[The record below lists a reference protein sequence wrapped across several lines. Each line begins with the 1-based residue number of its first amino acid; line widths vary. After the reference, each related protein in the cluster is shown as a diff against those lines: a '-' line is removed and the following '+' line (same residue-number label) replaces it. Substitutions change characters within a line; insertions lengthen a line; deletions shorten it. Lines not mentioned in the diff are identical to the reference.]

1 MNAISLM
8 VEEHKNIKKVLK
20 VIRRL
25 CINIL
30 NGEEVNYK
38 AFNMI
43 VDFVRNYADSHH
55 HNKEEDIL
63 FKKMAEELG
72 EEIAKG
78 PIYGMFADHDM
89 GRLYIRKLV
98 EALDKVE
105 KGDEDSKV
113 DVIANAISYT
123 DLLYRHI
130 DKEDNAIYKFGESK
144 LSKEALM
151 EVEEKCNAV
160 ECDAKEKNIQSK
172 YINMI
177 DELENMVQMK

>member
-8 VEEHKNIKKVLK
+8 VNEHKVIKRALK
-20 VIRRL
+20 ITRKL

-30 NGEEVNYK
+30 KGGEVNYE
-38 AFNMI
+38 AFNI
-43 VDFVRNYADSHH
+43 IIDFVKNYADSHH

-63 FKKMAEELG
+63 FKKMSEELG

-78 PIYGMFADHDM
+78 PIFGMLADHDL
-89 GRLYIRKLV
+89 GRLFIRNLG
-98 EALDKVE
+98 EALERVKD
-105 KGDEDSKV
+105 GDEDSKV
-113 DVIANAISYT
+113 DIIANAISYT

-130 DKEDNAIYKFGESK
+130 DKEDNAIYKFGERK

-151 EVEEKCNAV
+151 EVEERCNEV
-160 ECDAKEKNIQSK
+160 ERIAEEKKIQSK

-177 DELENMVQMK
+177 EELEKRV